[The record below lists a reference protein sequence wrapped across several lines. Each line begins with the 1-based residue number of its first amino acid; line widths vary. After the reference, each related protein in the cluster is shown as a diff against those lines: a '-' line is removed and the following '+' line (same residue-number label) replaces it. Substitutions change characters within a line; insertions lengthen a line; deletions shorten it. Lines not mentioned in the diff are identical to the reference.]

1 MDLLIFQLK
10 ILHRSQPDILINIIP
25 AQQEVC
31 KWGGRAYAVAKNVI
45 YIYGGWKQIQ
55 SNVDL

>member
-1 MDLLIFQLK
+1 MDLLIFRLK

-31 KWGGRAYAVAKNVI
+31 KWGGRAYVVAKMLFI
-45 YIYGGWKQIQ
+45 FMGGENKFKAM
-55 SNVDL
+55 